1 MEYRTLGHDG
11 PRISAIGF
19 GTGGTSGL
27 MGRGEPE
34 QQRAVTRYALDQGIN
49 YFDTAPDYDATKSE
63 LALGRTLKELGARP
77 LVGTKVRLRPAELGD
92 IGGAVRRSV
101 ENSLARL
108 QIDCIDL
115 IQIHNRIAL
124 DRRPEDE
131 DVISVADAIGPGG
144 VSETL
149 KRLRDDGKARF
160 FGFTGIGEVPAL
172 NELIDSGEFQS
183 VQVYFNLL
191 NPSAGLRVPVAFR
204 GCDYGRI
211 IDRAG
216 AAGMGVLIIRP
227 LAAGALTDALA
238 PHPLALTGG
247 WASRAWYEVEAD
259 RVKARAMNFLIEG
272 GRQTMVQAAL
282 RFALM
287 KPEASSVLVGFTEIE
302 QVDQALSALGGNL
315 FTDDDL
321 GRLSGMYHAD

>member
-1 MEYRTLGHDG
+1 MEYRTLGSTG
-11 PRISAIGF
+11 LEISAIGF

-34 QQRAVTRYALDQGIN
+34 DQRRVTRYALDKGIN
-49 YFDTAPDYDATKSE
+49 YFDTAPGYDATKSE
-63 LALGRTLKELGARP
+63 SSLGRTLQELGARP
-77 LVGTKVRLRPAELGD
+77 LVGTKARLRPQDWND
-92 IGGAVRRSV
+92 IPGTITRSI
-101 ENSLARL
+101 NDSLERL
-108 QIDCIDL
+108 RIDRIDL
-115 IQIHNRIAL
+115 IQIHNRIAV
-124 DRRPEDE
+124 DRRENDD
-131 DVISVADAIGPGG
+131 DVVSVKDVLGADGIL
-144 VSETL
+144 ETF
-149 KRLRDDGKARF
+149 KKLRDDGKVRY

-172 NELIDSGEFQS
+172 NEVIDSGEFQS
-183 VQVYFNLL
+183 VQAYYNLL
-191 NPSAGLRVPVAFR
+191 NPSAGFPVPVAFR

-216 AAGMGVLIIRP
+216 AKGMGVLIIRP
-227 LAAGALTDALA
+227 LAAGALTDALE

-287 KPEASSVLVGFTEIE
+287 KPEASSVLVGFTDIE
-302 QVDQALSALGGNL
+302 QVDQALSALGGHV
-315 FTDDDL
+315 FTEQDMKKL
-321 GRLSGMYHAD
+321 AGMFHAD

>member
-1 MEYRTLGHDG
+1 MEYRTLGNTG
-11 PRISAIGF
+11 LRISAIGF

-27 MGRGEPE
+27 MGRGQPE
-34 QQRAVTRYALDQGIN
+34 DQLAVTRYALDQGIN
-49 YFDTAPDYDATKSE
+49 YFDTAPGYDATRSE
-63 LALGRTLKELGARP
+63 SSLGRTLQELGARP
-77 LVGTKVRLRPAELGD
+77 LIGTKVRVRPDEHSD
-92 IGGAVRRSV
+92 ISGTIARSV
-101 ENSLARL
+101 SDSLERL
-108 QIDCIDL
+108 RIDCIDL

-124 DRRPEDE
+124 ERRPNDD

-144 VSETL
+144 VLDAL
-149 KRLRDDGKARF
+149 KHLRDDGKVRY

-183 VQVYFNLL
+183 IQTYYNLL
-191 NPSAGLRVPVAFR
+191 NPSAGFPVPVAFR

-216 AAGMGVLIIRP
+216 AKGIGVLIIRP
-227 LAAGALTDALA
+227 LAAGALTDALE

-259 RVKARAMNFLIEG
+259 RVKARAMSFLIEN

-287 KPEASSVLVGFTEIE
+287 KPEASSVLVGFTDTQ
-302 QVDQALSALGGNL
+302 QVDQAISALGANL
-315 FTDDDL
+315 YADEDL
-321 GRLSGMYHAD
+321 KRLAEMYHAD

>member
-1 MEYRTLGHDG
+1 VEYRTLGSTG
-11 PRISAIGF
+11 LQISAIGF

-27 MGRGEPE
+27 MGRGDPE

-49 YFDTAPDYDATKSE
+49 YFDTAPGYDATKSE
-63 LALGRTLKELGARP
+63 TSLGRTLQDLGARP
-77 LVGTKVRLRPAELGD
+77 LIGTKVRVNPDELNNIPAVIMASVDDSLSRLR
-92 IGGAVRRSV
+92 V
-101 ENSLARL
+101 
-108 QIDCIDL
+108 DCIDL

-124 DRRPEDE
+124 DRRPNDD
-131 DVISVADAIGPGG
+131 DVISVQDAIGPGS
-144 VSETL
+144 VLEAF
-149 KRLRDDGKARF
+149 KRLRDDGKVRY

-172 NELIDSGEFQS
+172 NELIDSGEFHSIQA
-183 VQVYFNLL
+183 YYNLL
-191 NPSAGLRVPVAFR
+191 NPSAGFPVPVAFR

-216 AAGMGVLIIRP
+216 AKGMGVLIIRP

-259 RVKARAMNFLIEG
+259 RVKARAMNFLIEH

-287 KPEASSVLVGFTEIE
+287 KPEASSVLVGFTEIA
-302 QVDQALSALGGNL
+302 QVDQALSSLGGNV
-315 FTDDDL
+315 FTDQDFK
-321 GRLSGMYHAD
+321 RLRGMYHAD